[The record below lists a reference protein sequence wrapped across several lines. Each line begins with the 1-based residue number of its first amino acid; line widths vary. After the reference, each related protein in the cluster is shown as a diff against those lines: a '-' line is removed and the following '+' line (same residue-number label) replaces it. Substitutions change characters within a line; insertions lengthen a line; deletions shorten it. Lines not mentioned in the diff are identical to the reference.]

1 MHLLL
6 VLVSFVLSRC
16 WECFRLCALV
26 HTVSFTA
33 RKSAPDPRSLS
44 VNILDVALEVG
55 KTGKCLG
62 IGATS
67 AGDPTIF

>member
-16 WECFRLCALV
+16 WECFCLYALV
-26 HTVSFTA
+26 RPASITA
-33 RKSAPDPRSLS
+33 SKSAPDPRSLS
-44 VNILDVALEVG
+44 VNTLDVALEVG
-55 KTGKCLG
+55 KAGKCLG

-67 AGDPTIF
+67 AGEPTIF